1 MQTIDRTD
9 ILIPIFTIQISPFAP
24 QISRS
29 RSTYSRLQ
37 RIALLATT
45 VRSEHFV
52 KDNEL
57 TSSREWKRKVIYWKI
72 SACWNIL
79 PLSLSFYSLFLST
92 TKRSKR
98 FHPSIAKRETAATD
112 NRSSK
117 PSCDNSRI
125 LPRDKPLS
133 PCFVIYNHKRND
145 VSPLSLKL
153 SYDLFYRGTTVPT
166 YALFV
171 FHAAR
176 RDKW

>member
-1 MQTIDRTD
+1 MKKKSYLLENLR
-9 ILIPIFTIQISPFAP
+9 LLKYPPSLPF
-24 QISRS
+24 SLS
-29 RSTYSRLQ
+29 
-37 RIALLATT
+37 
-45 VRSEHFV
+45 F
-52 KDNEL
+52 
-57 TSSREWKRKVIYWKI
+57 
-72 SACWNIL
+72 
-79 PLSLSFYSLFLST
+79 PLSLSLST
-92 TKRSKR
+92 TKRRSRSKR

-145 VSPLSLKL
+145 VSPLSLKP

-166 YALFV
+166 YSLSV